1 MKGTR
6 AAIRYAKA
14 ILDLA
19 KDQNATESVNSDM
32 SQVVATVS
40 ASKDLDVLLR
50 SPIVKP
56 EMKVSSLKEIFN
68 GVTSITEGLIN
79 VLADNK
85 RLDLLALIA
94 EQYINLFDADNGKQK
109 AIVTTAIPLNKELSD
124 KVLVKV
130 KELTGKEAVIEN
142 KIDESILGGFILRVG
157 DLQYN
162 ASIANKL
169 NNLRRTFSQN

>member
-19 KDQNATESVNSDM
+19 KDQNSAEAVNADM
-32 SQVVATVS
+32 KQIVATV
-40 ASKDLDVLLR
+40 AANKDLALLLN
-50 SPIVKP
+50 SPIVKA
-56 EMKVSSLKEIFN
+56 EQKVAALKEIFAN
-68 GVTSITEGLIN
+68 SNAITEGLVS
-79 VLADNK
+79 VLASNK
-85 RLDLLALIA
+85 RLDLLALTA
-94 EQYINLFDADNGKQK
+94 KEFTSLYDADNGKQK
-109 AIVTTAIPLNKELSD
+109 AVVTTAVPLTDALNTQ
-124 KVLVKV
+124 VLAKV

-142 KIDESILGGFILRVG
+142 KVDESIIGGFVLRVG

-169 NNLRRTFSQN
+169 NNLKRTFSQN

>member
-19 KDQNATESVNSDM
+19 KDQNSASAVNEDM
-32 SQVVATVS
+32 KQIIATV
-40 ASKDLDVLLR
+40 AANKELQLLLD
-50 SPIVKP
+50 SPIVKLSH
-56 EMKVSSLKEIFN
+56 KAAVLKEIFPN
-68 GVTSITEGLIN
+68 ANSITFGLVN
-79 VLADNK
+79 VLVENK
-85 RLDLLALIA
+85 RLNLLALA
-94 EQYINLFDADNGKQK
+94 ANEYTTLFDADSGKQK
-109 AIVTTAIPLNKELSD
+109 AVVTTAIPLTDELNTQ
-124 KVLVKV
+124 VLAKV

-142 KIDESILGGFILRVG
+142 YVDESILGGFILRIG

-162 ASIANKL
+162 ASIANKF